1 MALFPFQRVNTD
13 ATLDTAKLE
22 GMMAEK
28 RSMRDQSLAI
38 PSMRALFGTLRDPGR
53 GHRHET

>member
-22 GMMAEK
+22 EMMA
-28 RSMRDQSLAI
+28 
-38 PSMRALFGTLRDPGR
+38 GT
-53 GHRHET
+53 